1 MILIKSFVLFCAIL
15 CVLCNRKLQA
25 IEDPEVSSVA
35 AALKKILVD
44 IFVPINK
51 TINVVTNQLQYP
63 RFAGLVVRRMM
74 ENYGH
79 LMNFEIENR
88 GHNENEKEDFYER
101 TKIFILD
108 HFVEAAQVF
117 LRKNEM
123 VYLFYISGM
132 TSQDYLQRLM
142 EIDPRN
148 ERTKSLPRV
157 LLLIDEGDY
166 LNLKLLTYFTA
177 TSCTETTLKIINRFS
192 KVSQQWELPT
202 FDLKQHLK
210 FQGCALMTSCFF
222 TGPPEITKPVNFT
235 LSFDE
240 YSGYFA
246 DIAKELAR
254 RFNFK
259 MSVSQSYDNNVI
271 IFQGWATIRTTR
283 KGGNQFQQKYLTA
296 INRYIYF
303 LVPLGDYYT
312 GLEKLF
318 LPYDLIGWILIVLT
332 FSGGLIVI
340 QVVVRLSKIKQNFV
354 FGRRV
359 SSPTMNLFAAF
370 FGFGQIV
377 LPGRNFARF
386 ILMLYIIWCLII
398 RTAYQGILY
407 EFLKSDGR
415 KPQSWTIE
423 NFLEGNYL
431 EENATLYFN
440 EISGQWLEDW
450 YIIEFSNATTK
461 IRHILDEMREKKSVR
476 PYDESNVHER
486 FEFVKNSSGEHFMII
501 DDLQFAISNQKKAFT
516 GTKILKNENIRLP
529 LKFAEVAG
537 YFMHELF
544 EAKLL
549 QMQEAGLIEY
559 WKRKYYDPKYL
570 DLIPEEIEPKV
581 LTVEQLSIGFQV
593 FLLFSGAAIAVFV
606 IEIVKFKWQKH
617 RDSRRVFP
625 FLN

>member
-15 CVLCNRKLQA
+15 CVLCNRKLQVT
-25 IEDPEVSSVA
+25 EDPEASSVA

-51 TINVVTNQLQYP
+51 TINVVTNQLQYA
-63 RFAGLVVRRMM
+63 RLAGVVVRRMM

-101 TKIFILD
+101 TKIFILEY
-108 HFVEAAQVF
+108 FGGVAQVF

-132 TSQDYLQRLM
+132 TSQDYLQWLM
-142 EIDPRN
+142 ESAK
-148 ERTKSLPRV
+148 ERIKSLPRV
-157 LLLIDEGDY
+157 LLLINEGDY
-166 LNLKLLTYFTA
+166 LSLKLLTYFTA
-177 TSCTETTLKIINRFS
+177 TSCTETSLKIINRFS
-192 KVSQQWELPT
+192 KAKQQWELPT

-210 FQGCALMTSCFF
+210 FHGCALMTSCFM
-222 TGPPEITKPVNFT
+222 TESPEIIPPATFT
-235 LSFDE
+235 QSFDE

-246 DIAKELAR
+246 DIARELAR
-254 RFNFK
+254 QFNFK
-259 MSVSQSYDNNVI
+259 MSACQFVADGQI
-271 IFQGWATIRTTR
+271 IFYGISTIRSV
-283 KGGNQFQQKYLTA
+283 GDGNEHRQQKYLTT

-303 LVPLGDYYT
+303 LVPLGDFYT

-359 SSPTMNLFAAF
+359 RTPTMNLLAAF
-370 FGFGQIV
+370 FGIGQIV

-386 ILMLYIIWCLII
+386 ILMLYIMWCLII
-398 RTAYQGILY
+398 RTAYQGVLY

-415 KPQSWTIE
+415 KQQ
-423 NFLEGNYL
+423 NFSVEHFLDGNTG
-431 EENATLYFN
+431 NATLHMNQLIGF
-440 EISGQWLEDW
+440 W
-450 YIIEFSNATTK
+450 
-461 IRHILDEMREKKSVR
+461 LDEMPKFRAKYHEMQDTHR
-476 PYDESNVHER
+476 LCRYNELYVHER
-486 FEFVKNSSGEHFMII
+486 FELVKNSSANHLMII

-516 GTKILKNENIRLP
+516 GAKFLKIENIRLP
-529 LKFAEVAG
+529 LKFAEVTG

-544 EAKLL
+544 KAKLL
-549 QMQEAGLIEY
+549 QMQEAGLIEHY
-559 WKRKYYDPKYL
+559 KRKYYDPKYL

-581 LTVEQLSIGFQV
+581 LTVAQLSIGFQV
-593 FLLFSGAAIAVFV
+593 FLLFSGVAIAVFV
-606 IEIVKFKWQKH
+606 IEIVKFKWQKN
-617 RDSRRVFP
+617 RNSEKAFP
-625 FLN
+625 YIH